1 MEGISLGGSSLAT
14 TAAVAPSGVVAVAPL
29 LSIGQPAPSS
39 IAVNGPAAVKM
50 NVAVTGSP
58 SVPTMV
64 TGSPHPQP
72 ALQPSHTPVLQPSH
86 AAVRQPAPP
95 QPVENKVLD
104 KRRLQELVKEIDP
117 LEQLDEDVEEML
129 MQIADDFIDNV
140 VTASCLIA
148 KHRKS
153 NTVEVKDVQL
163 HLERSWNMW
172 IPGFGSDELRP
183 YKKSTT
189 TEAHKQRMAL
199 LRKTLKKY

>member
-1 MEGISLGGSSLAT
+1 MTQVPT
-14 TAAVAPSGVVAVAPL
+14 TG
-29 LSIGQPAPSS
+29 
-39 IAVNGPAAVKM
+39 VNGPPVVTM

-72 ALQPSHTPVLQPSH
+72 VIQPSHG
-86 AAVRQPAPP
+86 AVRQPAPP
-95 QPVENKVLD
+95 QQAENKVLD

-140 VTASCLIA
+140 VTASCLVA

-172 IPGFGSDELRP
+172 IPGFGSEELRP
-183 YKKSTT
+183 YKKVYNYRGTQAANGT
-189 TEAHKQRMAL
+189 AEEDPEKVLMCR
-199 LRKTLKKY
+199 